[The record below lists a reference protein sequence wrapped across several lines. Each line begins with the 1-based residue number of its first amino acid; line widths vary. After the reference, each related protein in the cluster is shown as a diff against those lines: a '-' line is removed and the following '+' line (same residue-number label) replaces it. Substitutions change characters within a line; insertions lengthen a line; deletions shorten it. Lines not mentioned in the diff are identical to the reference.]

1 MTAKHIRDALWRRN
15 HAGVAQAGRRLVGDS
30 ESRGVGQVGQ
40 LAALGAKLLG
50 GALEH
55 QLTHLEEELEACRA
69 ERDRLQQDLRRTQA
83 GGAELQATL
92 DALAQKLTKGAMKR
106 AGAVGGD

>member
-1 MTAKHIRDALWRRN
+1 M
-15 HAGVAQAGRRLVGDS
+15 GDS
-30 ESRGVGQVGQ
+30 EIRGVGQVGQ

-55 QLTHLEEELEACRA
+55 QLTRLEEELRGCRA
-69 ERDRLQQDLRRTQA
+69 ERDRLRQDLQRAQA
-83 GGAELQATL
+83 GGTELQATL
-92 DALAQKLTKGAMKR
+92 DALAQKLTKSAMKR